1 MVDAAAKYRQEKEA
15 AAAKGGSGSEEDPL
29 AINGLI
35 VVAGVNFGRGAPRD
49 WATKGPLSLGVR
61 VVLAVSFDPMYRWE
75 IGPPGFAIM
84 CFIFLLGLFF
94 CAIHNNTDEIDRI
107 YK

>member
-61 VVLAVSFDPMYRWE
+61 VVLAVSFDPMYRCE
-75 IGPPGFAIM
+75 IGHPCVCKTIPNTV
-84 CFIFLLGLFF
+84 LLNFRLFQGQP
-94 CAIHNNTDEIDRI
+94 R
-107 YK
+107 